1 MENQEGS
8 KGKQNHLNTR
18 EYITLRLILDNW
30 DREHLGLYPLS
41 EIAFYLSGQLGFLVT
56 PANLKH
62 VARGAGIE
70 MHDRKSTISSRQR
83 LVACGAWI
91 KTHVRKDTIFS
102 TGKFV
107 RSCL

>member
-1 MENQEGS
+1 MEKQEGS

-18 EYITLRLILDNW
+18 EYFTLSIILENW
-30 DREHLGLYPLS
+30 DPEHLGMYTLS

-56 PANLKH
+56 PTNLKH
-62 VARGAGIE
+62 AARGLGIE

-91 KTHVRKDTIFS
+91 KTHVRRNTPFTRAS
-102 TGKFV
+102 FL
-107 RSCL
+107 RSCS